1 MCHLRDSFML
11 VTVRLQS
18 ERVAV
23 VYELHFVLPLGLLWT
38 VGVGRFACVLCCKL
52 DAEIAQMTDLL
63 LSLASLPSRA
73 ALLREH
79 HGSIRAE
86 LA

>member
-1 MCHLRDSFML
+1 ML
-11 VTVRLQS
+11 VAIRLQA
-18 ERVAV
+18 ERIAV

-52 DAEIAQMTDLL
+52 DVEDAQMTDLL
-63 LSLASLPSRA
+63 LSLNALPSRA
-73 ALLREH
+73 ALLQGH
-79 HGSIRAE
+79 HGSIRAK